1 MSFYQNPFSP
11 TDADRHALWEMLVAR
26 DTRAFVA
33 QDWGQVAGDFVESG
47 FMGINAR
54 FRSNP
59 DSWQLTFPELSAYR
73 DDWLKQGREFAA
85 VAWDEDP
92 ERAMYEATTLR
103 DIEIVGD
110 SALLHKKFDGSIRKQ
125 DGSTDTLNWQTLY
138 RCRKVDGSWKIA
150 GFVGYLPHPMGHSVE
165 QSSPA
170 KVLPTNASQHT
181 TAGPYSP
188 VLLVNPGQ
196 LVVVSGQAAL
206 DKDGNIVG
214 QTVEEQTQLT
224 LENCQWQLESAG
236 CSLRDVFKVNVYL
249 KDLDDWAKMNQLYK
263 TFFSEPYP
271 VRTAVQTGLL
281 MTLLVEVEMWAV
293 KK

>member
-1 MSFYQNPFSP
+1 MSFYHNPFPSA
-11 TDADRHALWEMLVAR
+11 DADRHAIWEMLVAR

-33 QDWGQVAGDFVESG
+33 QDWEQVAGDFIEEG
-47 FMGINAR
+47 FMGISAR

-59 DSWQLTFPELSAYR
+59 DSWQLAYPELSAYR
-73 DDWLKQGREFAA
+73 DDWLKQGQDFAG
-85 VAWDEDP
+85 VKWDEDP

-110 SALLHKKFDGSIRKQ
+110 SALLHKKFDGSIRRQ
-125 DGSTDTLNWQTLY
+125 DGGVDTLNWQTLY
-138 RCRKVDGSWKIA
+138 RCRKVDGTWKIA
-150 GFVGYLPHPMGHSVE
+150 GFVGYLPHPLGGSARP
-165 QSSPA
+165 SAPA
-170 KVLPTNASQHT
+170 KTLPASSDT
-181 TAGPYSP
+181 TPGPYSS
-188 VLLVNPGQ
+188 VLQVNPGH

-214 QTVEEQTQLT
+214 QTVEEQTRLT
-224 LENCQWQLESAG
+224 LENCQRQLDNAG
-236 CSLRDVFKVNVYL
+236 CTLRDVFKVNVYL
-249 KDLDDWAKMNQLYK
+249 KNLDDWAKMNHVYK

-281 MTLLVEVEMWAV
+281 MTLLVEIEMWAV